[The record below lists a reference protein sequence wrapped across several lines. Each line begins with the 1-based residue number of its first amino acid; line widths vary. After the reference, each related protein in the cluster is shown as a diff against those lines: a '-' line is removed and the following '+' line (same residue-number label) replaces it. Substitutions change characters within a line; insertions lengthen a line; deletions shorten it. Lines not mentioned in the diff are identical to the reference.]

1 MQFKKSKIFF
11 RTSSVF
17 LPILISSLITTASSE
32 ASIARLTG
40 GDGRTTGRVEV
51 SRNGTHWG
59 TVCDDLWSDKEAQV
73 VCRQLGFQWGTAHS
87 SAAFGEGHGD
97 IFLDNVQCT
106 GTETNLG
113 ECQHNGWGNNNCR
126 HYEDAGVS
134 CYNSSV
140 RLKSRGRTHVGTVEI
155 RTNDGWVE
163 VCDQDWDHLE
173 AKVVCREMGFVDGIA
188 KCCSTLGVDQSSS
201 SPNKAFTQFQCTS
214 LEKRLINCTHVTMQ
228 TKCAP
233 EHRASA
239 ICYDKPLSEV
249 DRSFD
254 VRLNNNS
261 YWGEVNVR
269 HEGVWGQVC
278 AMGDNWNDKAAR
290 VVCRQLNFT
299 GGQAYGTVNET
310 FKPSWI
316 MDMNC
321 TGEEKSLKDCAKKP
335 WGQPSRSCK
344 PAYALCYN
352 KGISIALKDG
362 GLYYGR
368 VEITH
373 DNHTGTICDKAWSS
387 SDARVICK
395 QLGFAD
401 GDPVTGSFYGEGKGP
416 IMLSGMG
423 CYGYETSIVH
433 CRNKGWMTYDSSVCN
448 HTRDASVIC
457 YKNVRLSRGDHS
469 HGVVQIM
476 EDNWSVLC
484 GEGFTDK
491 EAKMV
496 CKQLGF
502 QNGTALA
509 MGSFGTFYGRYVRPN
524 VSCVGDEDSIIG
536 CPYDKF
542 RACQKDSFLGYA
554 VVSCFNGQPSKEQTL
569 RLEGGGIDNQTGRVT
584 IKQFGIWGRVCPN
597 SWDDNDAQVV
607 CKSLGYLGG
616 VAYKYTSSGYGPYT
630 LGKVDCLGNEKN
642 LFECPVNP
650 GLCDAQ
656 FSSGDAGVL
665 CYTIRKPA
673 LRLVGSANTGHLEI
687 ILDSFTGTICD
698 FGWSRYDASVACKQ
712 LGFQDGEP
720 RSHFPSNGA
729 TVVMSSMGCYGG
741 ESSIFMCRNPGWQK
755 NIDERC
761 FEANRN
767 AGVFCY
773 NNVRISGGQTNDNTT
788 AGKVEMFYHGNWVTM
803 CANDFDDRD
812 AKVVCKELGF
822 PNSKALVPGA
832 FGRRYYSDYVVGFNC
847 TGSEITIVNCGFN
860 ETGKCDDKSS
870 NYASVLCSKFAIDNT
885 DIHVLPFDS
894 FPATVVVEKHGMN
907 GTICAEGWDNKDA
920 DVLCKQLGY
929 AGGGVA
935 FGPQY
940 SGSSTPIWMTN
951 VECNGTEETVQKCNF
966 QKTPTPGC
974 LSNHM
979 AARIYCYEGLGFAV
993 RLVNGSSLSNGRVEV
1008 SYGGQWG
1015 TICDSYWADNDA
1027 RVVCRQLGFMDG
1039 VAQPNSYYGP
1049 GAGPSWL
1056 YYVRCDG
1063 DEKSIWSCTNSGFNV
1078 SHTSCRN
1085 HKYDASVYCT
1095 DRVRLEPNV
1104 TYGAVQIW
1112 KSGNYR
1118 LVCADEF
1125 GDIAAKVVCRS
1136 AGYQNGISVCCSAFG
1151 PLKYDIGYMNFKC
1164 TGEETSIL
1172 DCSFTVGDTGC
1183 ASGKYASVACSDQ
1196 PANGDYELELKSHN
1210 RGTVGIR
1217 HFEIMGYICADGFD
1231 DADAKVICREKG
1243 FQGGFAFFQARYG
1256 SPKGIPWLSNVNCTG
1271 QESNL
1276 GRCGNIRWG
1285 SVDQCRSDLE
1295 PAVSCYQKTGIKFS
1309 LVNGTTPMTGRV
1321 QFTIDDIIGT
1331 VCGSYDDLFANV
1343 LCKELNYTSG
1353 RHLDRGTFSSI
1364 NAKLQI
1370 TRLNCNGGESRVTE
1384 CPMKLSNAGETSYE
1398 FNSHARGP
1406 PNHCFYDDDDAAIQC
1421 YKSVRL
1427 SGTKDLN
1434 YGILEL
1440 YIDGHWKAVC
1450 DKDFTEVAARVACR
1464 QLGYKDGRYLPGSA
1478 LGTEENENISV
1489 YDLTCNGG
1497 ETNLDKCKW
1506 HIGECP
1512 SNSYITVYCNESII
1526 VPKEKLELKLQTG
1539 VYYGSLLANKYGFWG
1554 PICPKGWS
1562 DSTARASCRQLGFI
1576 GGVAYDGTATISS
1589 PMVLGNF
1596 KCSDSLTSNQNLS
1609 DCTYSKFNE
1618 NIGCSYAAEPSRRP
1632 VAGVLCFNH
1641 EEGVKF
1647 RVDDAGRV
1655 QIMFNGQWGRVCN
1668 SSWGNKEAGVFCR
1681 TQGYIDGIAK
1691 KFSNRSEGHVWMN
1704 YINCDGSE
1712 TSILECNNDW
1722 TPGSDNCDDAGVT
1735 CLDSVM
1741 LTKGDFKSHGAVEV
1755 NFKDHWG
1762 LVCNKDWDQK
1772 DVDVTC
1778 GQLGYETGLPLCC
1791 APYGYIKS
1799 HGMMEGLQCKGS
1811 EARLTDCPHSPPYGV
1826 MCSMDY
1832 AAAACYNRSTLEK
1845 ASTPEISISGKN
1857 AAGTVEV
1864 KFLNITGRICA
1875 DDWDDNDAKVVCRQ
1889 LGYANGQ
1896 AYYHYKWSTG
1906 RGENAPFWTSQVNCT
1921 GNEQNFE
1928 ECQKVKYGQVKDCIG
1943 RHYAGALC
1951 YQKFGVAY
1959 RISGGGREYGRV
1971 EVSVD
1976 GTWGTVCNRYWDV
1989 NDAKVLC
1996 RYFGFMTGFPL
2007 YTGKFSGTPP
2017 DKVYESNLH
2026 CKGKEESLQMCPHEG
2041 WEQDKPDKN
2050 CKDHS
2055 KDAAVYCYTTVK
2067 LGSGVGKHITN
2078 GPVLYYD
2085 KDRSV
2090 WEAVCDNGFTD
2101 YSAELVC
2108 KELGFAGG
2116 RAILSS
2122 AYGKIYED
2130 IMENKTLSC
2139 NEKSTSI
2146 EECLAEGECNQTD
2159 NYASVACFKEQD
2171 PPLNEDYSF
2180 DIEKGNAGDYSGP
2193 VTVRHYGLFGKIC
2206 SEGWDDTDALVFCRS
2221 RNYQR
2226 GMVTHQADNEFSP
2239 LNGRG
2244 PYWISDVHCEGHEP
2258 YLNNC
2263 TFKDRLDTK
2272 NCSSRTNAAVLC
2284 YNDDGIKY
2292 RIANDLHPGVKSEGR
2307 VEIAINSVWGTV
2319 CDASWD
2325 DTDAGVFCRHMGFHD
2340 GYALK
2345 GNDYGESKVSPIW
2358 MSHLKCTGTEPSLD
2372 KCPHR
2377 GFNSG
2382 IVDGSLG
2389 WWKCKSHKD
2398 DAAVYCINDLKLSGK
2413 ANSTSGAVL
2422 VYRNKNWHAIC
2433 ADDFDSRD
2441 ARVVCRTLGFKDGN
2455 TVAGSSFGNV
2465 SEAIGVN
2472 SVECDGGESVFNDC
2486 KMTLNPAC
2494 PSALYASVYC
2504 DKNNIFDKGFHVRI
2518 NPDYGKASH
2527 SYHGYVE
2534 VHIEGQWGTVCGEG
2548 WNDKAAD
2555 ITCKQMGYS
2564 GGVAY
2569 RPPKNISSPILMDKV
2584 VCDGSEPS
2592 LKQCSHR
2599 EWTAASTC
2607 DFYSQRAGVF
2617 CYNDTGL
2624 QYRLG
2629 SGEIDH
2635 GRVEI
2640 MYNGEWG
2647 SICDWLW
2654 DSRDARVFCRN
2665 IGYVDGLEVTG
2676 ARYGHVEGP
2685 LWFTRVSCR
2694 GDEESI
2700 LQCRH
2705 TGFNSSDEMEGVY
2718 AGLCRTRSH
2727 DASARCFDKELE
2739 VKDIRLVN
2747 KKGDPK
2753 YGRVE
2758 VYLSGAEE
2766 WGTVCDDYWD
2776 DVDATVVCNQLG
2788 YAEGTGVKGA
2798 HFGRGNGPV
2807 WMDNLRCH
2815 GNESRIQDCPH
2826 NSFAVQNCNHGE
2838 DAGVYCTGNFTEE
2851 AKLNTTEKVIITREV
2866 AQGGSGVIIAV
2877 TVSIIVV
2884 LVAVIAVGVY
2894 VLWRRSRPHGE
2905 IKKVLVHNDENDPN
2919 SAPPQ
2924 TGADGRVTLSKL
2936 KAHFS
2941 KSKLNNEGDEPDSK
2955 QGAAAGGVTNPVYME
2970 DRDKGIIMEE
2980 TNIEQP
2986 QSVGFDI

>member
-1 MQFKKSKIFF
+1 
-11 RTSSVF
+11 
-17 LPILISSLITTASSE
+17 
-32 ASIARLTG
+32 SIARLTG

-113 ECQHNGWGNNNCR
+113 ECQHN
-126 HYEDAGVS
+126 
-134 CYNSSV
+134 V

-401 GDPVTGSFYGEGKGP
+401 GDPVT
-416 IMLSGMG
+416 
-423 CYGYETSIVH
+423 
-433 CRNKGWMTYDSSVCN
+433 
-448 HTRDASVIC
+448 
-457 YKNVRLSRGDHS
+457 VRLSRGDHS

-607 CKSLGYLGG
+607 CKS
-616 VAYKYTSSGYGPYT
+616 YGPYT

-822 PNSKALVPGA
+822 PNSKAL
-832 FGRRYYSDYVVGFNC
+832 
-847 TGSEITIVNCGFN
+847 ITIVNCGFN

-1095 DRVRLEPNV
+1095 DR
-1104 TYGAVQIW
+1104 
-1112 KSGNYR
+1112 
-1118 LVCADEF
+1118 
-1125 GDIAAKVVCRS
+1125 AKVVCRS

-1295 PAVSCYQKTGIKFS
+1295 PAVSCYQKTGYKFKLVNGTSMLSGRVEMNIDGEWGTVCGTSKFNNKAAHVLCTELGYTSGRALDNGFFGEGKGRIMMPYIRCRGNETSLLKCGVKIEPKDALYEDRGRLSFVSRSTYYTCRTHTQDAAVQCSNKGMRHAKRPSNMHAIVTANYYFFLLEQCQYYLFHTFLSQQLFLLSGLKFS
-1309 LVNGTTPMTGRV
+1309 LVNGTTPMNGRV
-1321 QFTIDDIIGT
+1321 QFTIDDNNGT
-1331 VCGSYDDLFANV
+1331 FCGYFNDKFADV
-1343 LCKELNYTSG
+1343 MCRQLNYTSG
-1353 RHLDRGTFSSI
+1353 RQLVRGTFSSI
-1364 NAKLQI
+1364 KAQLQI
-1370 TRLNCNGGESRVTE
+1370 RSLNCKGNESKVTE
-1384 CPMKLSNAGETSYE
+1384 CPMKMSKVEGRTI
-1398 FNSHARGP
+1398 HIGARRGWYRTYHRRQ
-1406 PNHCFYDDDDAAIQC
+1406 NCEDAAIQC
-1421 YKSVRL
+1421 YT
-1427 SGTKDLN
+1427 SGFTLN
-1434 YGILEL
+1434 LLIIICFLAL
-1440 YIDGHWKAVC
+1440 
-1450 DKDFTEVAARVACR
+1450 
-1464 QLGYKDGRYLPGSA
+1464 QLA
-1478 LGTEENENISV
+1478 LLHT
-1489 YDLTCNGG
+1489 
-1497 ETNLDKCKW
+1497 
-1506 HIGECP
+1506 
-1512 SNSYITVYCNESII
+1512 
-1526 VPKEKLELKLQTG
+1526 
-1539 VYYGSLLANKYGFWG
+1539 
-1554 PICPKGWS
+1554 
-1562 DSTARASCRQLGFI
+1562 
-1576 GGVAYDGTATISS
+1576 
-1589 PMVLGNF
+1589 
-1596 KCSDSLTSNQNLS
+1596 
-1609 DCTYSKFNE
+1609 
-1618 NIGCSYAAEPSRRP
+1618 
-1632 VAGVLCFNH
+1632 
-1641 EEGVKF
+1641 
-1647 RVDDAGRV
+1647 
-1655 QIMFNGQWGRVCN
+1655 
-1668 SSWGNKEAGVFCR
+1668 CR
-1681 TQGYIDGIAK
+1681 T
-1691 KFSNRSEGHVWMN
+1691 
-1704 YINCDGSE
+1704 
-1712 TSILECNNDW
+1712 
-1722 TPGSDNCDDAGVT
+1722 
-1735 CLDSVM
+1735 
-1741 LTKGDFKSHGAVEV
+1741 
-1755 NFKDHWG
+1755 
-1762 LVCNKDWDQK
+1762 
-1772 DVDVTC
+1772 
-1778 GQLGYETGLPLCC
+1778 
-1791 APYGYIKS
+1791 
-1799 HGMMEGLQCKGS
+1799 
-1811 EARLTDCPHSPPYGV
+1811 
-1826 MCSMDY
+1826 
-1832 AAAACYNRSTLEK
+1832 
-1845 ASTPEISISGKN
+1845 
-1857 AAGTVEV
+1857 
-1864 KFLNITGRICA
+1864 
-1875 DDWDDNDAKVVCRQ
+1875 
-1889 LGYANGQ
+1889 
-1896 AYYHYKWSTG
+1896 
-1906 RGENAPFWTSQVNCT
+1906 
-1921 GNEQNFE
+1921 
-1928 ECQKVKYGQVKDCIG
+1928 
-1943 RHYAGALC
+1943 
-1951 YQKFGVAY
+1951 
-1959 RISGGGREYGRV
+1959 
-1971 EVSVD
+1971 VS
-1976 GTWGTVCNRYWDV
+1976 
-1989 NDAKVLC
+1989 
-1996 RYFGFMTGFPL
+1996 YF
-2007 YTGKFSGTPP
+2007 
-2017 DKVYESNLH
+2017 
-2026 CKGKEESLQMCPHEG
+2026 
-2041 WEQDKPDKN
+2041 
-2050 CKDHS
+2050 
-2055 KDAAVYCYTTVK
+2055 
-2067 LGSGVGKHITN
+2067 
-2078 GPVLYYD
+2078 
-2085 KDRSV
+2085 
-2090 WEAVCDNGFTD
+2090 
-2101 YSAELVC
+2101 
-2108 KELGFAGG
+2108 
-2116 RAILSS
+2116 
-2122 AYGKIYED
+2122 
-2130 IMENKTLSC
+2130 
-2139 NEKSTSI
+2139 
-2146 EECLAEGECNQTD
+2146 
-2159 NYASVACFKEQD
+2159 
-2171 PPLNEDYSF
+2171 
-2180 DIEKGNAGDYSGP
+2180 
-2193 VTVRHYGLFGKIC
+2193 
-2206 SEGWDDTDALVFCRS
+2206 DT
-2221 RNYQR
+2221 
-2226 GMVTHQADNEFSP
+2226 
-2239 LNGRG
+2239 
-2244 PYWISDVHCEGHEP
+2244 
-2258 YLNNC
+2258 
-2263 TFKDRLDTK
+2263 
-2272 NCSSRTNAAVLC
+2272 
-2284 YNDDGIKY
+2284 
-2292 RIANDLHPGVKSEGR
+2292 
-2307 VEIAINSVWGTV
+2307 
-2319 CDASWD
+2319 
-2325 DTDAGVFCRHMGFHD
+2325 
-2340 GYALK
+2340 
-2345 GNDYGESKVSPIW
+2345 
-2358 MSHLKCTGTEPSLD
+2358 
-2372 KCPHR
+2372 
-2377 GFNSG
+2377 
-2382 IVDGSLG
+2382 
-2389 WWKCKSHKD
+2389 
-2398 DAAVYCINDLKLSGK
+2398 
-2413 ANSTSGAVL
+2413 
-2422 VYRNKNWHAIC
+2422 
-2433 ADDFDSRD
+2433 
-2441 ARVVCRTLGFKDGN
+2441 
-2455 TVAGSSFGNV
+2455 
-2465 SEAIGVN
+2465 
-2472 SVECDGGESVFNDC
+2472 
-2486 KMTLNPAC
+2486 
-2494 PSALYASVYC
+2494 
-2504 DKNNIFDKGFHVRI
+2504 
-2518 NPDYGKASH
+2518 
-2527 SYHGYVE
+2527 
-2534 VHIEGQWGTVCGEG
+2534 
-2548 WNDKAAD
+2548 
-2555 ITCKQMGYS
+2555 
-2564 GGVAY
+2564 
-2569 RPPKNISSPILMDKV
+2569 
-2584 VCDGSEPS
+2584 
-2592 LKQCSHR
+2592 
-2599 EWTAASTC
+2599 
-2607 DFYSQRAGVF
+2607 
-2617 CYNDTGL
+2617 
-2624 QYRLG
+2624 
-2629 SGEIDH
+2629 
-2635 GRVEI
+2635 
-2640 MYNGEWG
+2640 
-2647 SICDWLW
+2647 
-2654 DSRDARVFCRN
+2654 
-2665 IGYVDGLEVTG
+2665 
-2676 ARYGHVEGP
+2676 
-2685 LWFTRVSCR
+2685 
-2694 GDEESI
+2694 
-2700 LQCRH
+2700 
-2705 TGFNSSDEMEGVY
+2705 
-2718 AGLCRTRSH
+2718 
-2727 DASARCFDKELE
+2727 
-2739 VKDIRLVN
+2739 
-2747 KKGDPK
+2747 
-2753 YGRVE
+2753 
-2758 VYLSGAEE
+2758 
-2766 WGTVCDDYWD
+2766 
-2776 DVDATVVCNQLG
+2776 
-2788 YAEGTGVKGA
+2788 
-2798 HFGRGNGPV
+2798 
-2807 WMDNLRCH
+2807 
-2815 GNESRIQDCPH
+2815 
-2826 NSFAVQNCNHGE
+2826 
-2838 DAGVYCTGNFTEE
+2838 
-2851 AKLNTTEKVIITREV
+2851 
-2866 AQGGSGVIIAV
+2866 
-2877 TVSIIVV
+2877 
-2884 LVAVIAVGVY
+2884 
-2894 VLWRRSRPHGE
+2894 
-2905 IKKVLVHNDENDPN
+2905 
-2919 SAPPQ
+2919 
-2924 TGADGRVTLSKL
+2924 
-2936 KAHFS
+2936 
-2941 KSKLNNEGDEPDSK
+2941 
-2955 QGAAAGGVTNPVYME
+2955 
-2970 DRDKGIIMEE
+2970 
-2980 TNIEQP
+2980 
-2986 QSVGFDI
+2986 